1 MEIRQQKSMMLCW
14 LPLDVGHTLRA
25 LDWKILAFRLTGLDG
40 FKSIRFRT
48 AVPSIYAIGDCIDG
62 PMLAHKAEEE
72 GIAAVETIAG
82 YDGHVNYDAIPGVIY
97 TFLEVAAVGKTEEI
111 NLLWV

>member
-25 LDWKILAFRLTGLDG
+25 LDWKVLAFRPTGLDG
-40 FKSIRFRT
+40 FRSILTSELQCHQFMPLEIAST
-48 AVPSIYAIGDCIDG
+48 IDG

-72 GIAAVETIAG
+72 GQQW
-82 YDGHVNYDAIPGVIY
+82 
-97 TFLEVAAVGKTEEI
+97 K
-111 NLLWV
+111 LLQDMMDM